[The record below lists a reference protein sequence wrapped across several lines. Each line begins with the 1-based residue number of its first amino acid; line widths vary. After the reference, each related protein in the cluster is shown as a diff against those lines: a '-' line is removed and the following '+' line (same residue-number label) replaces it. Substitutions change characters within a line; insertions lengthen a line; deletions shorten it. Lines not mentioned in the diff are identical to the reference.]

1 MKFLMKHKYNTR
13 QKKKQHILTTTE
25 RERACRTIQRIL
37 HHELDPITLRPI
49 KTPFKVQR
57 SGVLLNFDA
66 HTIADYIK
74 SSGDLA
80 DPVARQPWANHELKR
95 LQRLTGVRLE
105 TNHDMQTSRDEETA
119 RRQLLFYLSD
129 ELLSTDPHDLGVQL
143 GIFENILQVID
154 RRQDELNW
162 ILDRAQD
169 AGMHHIVRL
178 HRRPARTILHP
189 EQLRHLLQNDT
200 EVDMFLNSLVYS
212 SVMMTSRG
220 FGSQRSTQIASQ
232 LEMSTSDV

>member
-1 MKFLMKHKYNTR
+1 MKFLMKHRYNTR
-13 QKKKQHILTTTE
+13 QKKKQHSLSTNE

-37 HHELDPITLRPI
+37 HYECDPITLRPI
-49 KTPFKVQR
+49 KTPFRVQR

-66 HTIADYIK
+66 HTIAGYIK

-105 TNHDMQTSRDEETA
+105 TNFDMQTSRDEETA

-129 ELLSTDPHDLGVQL
+129 ELLSTDPHDLGMQL

-162 ILDRAQD
+162 ILDRAQR
-169 AGMHHIVRL
+169 AEMHHIVRL
-178 HRRPARTILHP
+178 HRSPSRVILHS
-189 EQLRHLLQNDT
+189 EQLLHLLESDT
-200 EVDMFLNSLVYS
+200 DVDMFLNSLAFS
-212 SVMMTSRG
+212 SFMTTSRG
-220 FGSQRSTQIASQ
+220 FRSQRSTQLASQ
-232 LEMSTSDV
+232 FNMSTSDA